1 LHNLANVKR
10 RAWRYAFSFLTLLI
24 AITIAF
30 LSLLPP
36 DKLPEV
42 AGTDKTH
49 HFIAYGS
56 LTFSWLMALPSQTRQ
71 ILMIL
76 VLANIFGT
84 TVEFLQPYTHRSFD
98 YLDMLANFLGAGMG
112 LAVGLW
118 LKHLISAPLSAS

>member
-1 LHNLANVKR
+1 LYKLANVK
-10 RAWRYAFSFLTLLI
+10 WRGWRDIFSFLTLLI
-24 AITIAF
+24 AIIIAF

-36 DKLPEV
+36 DKLPQV
-42 AGTDKTH
+42 AGSDKTH

-56 LTFSWLMALPSQTRQ
+56 LTFSWLMALHHQTRQ

-84 TVEFLQPYTHRSFD
+84 AIEFLQPYTHRSFD
-98 YLDMLANFLGAGMG
+98 YLDILANFLGAGTG

-118 LKHLISAPLSAS
+118 LKRVISVPSGAS